1 MLQPTTEA
9 HPTHDAPEENQLL
22 EIIKGFG
29 RIFWHNHKL
38 HRAHARSLMEEAFGG
53 SDAEGLWAWKDVY
66 DLQESAYVFMLP
78 YFSEHMKTQGISA
91 IRALQEFA
99 RLQSLGLTQT
109 RRSEEAI
116 AMQQFSTP
124 LQLAYLTSK
133 CGHITPADIVLEPSA
148 GTGILAQFCAVRGAN
163 VVLNELADSRYGLL
177 CNLFPKS
184 AIYQFNAEHIHD
196 HLPESIQ
203 PSVVVMNPPFSASPK
218 QDRRNA
224 EATGNHVRSAFL
236 RLVPGGRLVLISGQW
251 FAPDS
256 KFWRTAFNGLEDQVC
271 VRATVTVSGEAYA
284 KHGTTMDTRL
294 TVIDKIAPQGTVLSL
309 DLGTEWAIAQIE
321 GKTAR
326 VKSLEMEKVA
336 HLLKHLPARSELQPT
351 QPKVSRTAIAAAKP
365 KEPKAPKAKAEAK
378 QPQPTP
384 QATEANPGPF
394 WDDVQAV
401 QYEEVAA
408 ATTQVQ
414 AILYEVYQP
423 QRIAIKGA
431 QKHPTTL
438 CESVA
443 LSAVRPPMPSYQ
455 PQLPQ
460 AVIEGLLSEAQLE
473 SVVYAGE
480 AHSQLLSGSYKV
492 DETFDKIEACSS
504 NDPDA
509 VRFRRGWFLGDGT
522 GSGKGRQVA
531 GIVLDNWLQGR
542 TKALWVSKSDK
553 LIEDARRD
561 WVALGGDE
569 SQIISL
575 SKFKL
580 GADIPIS
587 EGILFTTYATLRGG
601 SRGGKKSR
609 MAQIIDWL
617 GTDFDGPIAFDE
629 AHAMGNAIASEG
641 SRGIQAAS
649 QQGLTGLRLQNAL
662 PDARVVYVSATGAS
676 KVSNLAY
683 ASRLGLWQTG
693 DFPFPTR
700 SDFITAIESGGVAAM
715 EVVCRDLKALG
726 LYFARN
732 ISFEGVEY
740 DALTVPLTAD
750 QIAIYDTFSEVFQ
763 VIHTNLEEAL
773 EVSGASLNGS
783 AKVAARSAF
792 ESNKQRFFNHLLT
805 SMKCPSM
812 IQAMDADLAEGLAPV
827 IQLVST
833 NEEMIKRRLAELPT
847 EEWSDLN
854 VDVTPRENIMSYLM
868 NAFPIFLYESF
879 TTPDGQLQSRL
890 VQDANG
896 DPVICREAEAQRDE
910 LIGKV
915 ASLPALPG
923 ALEQILH
930 HFGHDRVAEVTGRS
944 VRILSDPD
952 GRQYVAKRPA
962 SANIAETQ
970 AFMEGEKDILIFSGA
985 GNTGR
990 SYHADLGCQNTR
1002 RRVHYLLEAGW
1013 QADGAI
1019 QGLGRSHRT
1028 NQATAPIFRPVVTD
1042 VRGERRFISTIARRL
1057 DALGALTRGQRQTG
1071 GQGLFDSKDNL
1082 ESLYAKAALRELFG
1096 LLYRGK
1102 VDCCSFAQFE
1112 TATGLRLT
1120 TNEGQLRDDLPGMAQ
1135 FLNRILALPI
1145 QLQNDLFEVFE
1156 MLVETRIEAAI
1167 ADGTFESG
1175 VETIQADKLAVVDR
1189 NVVYTHSSGSET
1201 FCVEVER
1208 SWRTE
1213 FLSIPEALDLKDRW
1227 EGRLMVN
1234 QRSNRAA
1241 VVIPTSSAM
1250 NDAGAVIPRVALIRP
1265 VIRTKQTVAELESST
1280 WEEVSQSTWERCWQ
1294 AEVNQIPEFT
1304 SDRIFLICGLLLPIW
1319 NSLDRENM
1327 KVYRLQTDDGERLL
1341 GRVVE
1346 LHKMQAISKSL
1357 GVHQVELSA
1366 SEMFDIV
1373 LHQKQHLP
1381 LPGGLS
1387 LKSSLLM
1394 DERRLEITGDISD
1407 GLCEQLKAAGCFTE
1421 IISWRRRVFIP
1432 TDEPRGPEVLEA
1444 VVALLS

>member
-1 MLQPTTEA
+1 MLQPTIEA
-9 HPTHDAPEENQLL
+9 HPTHDAPENQLL
-22 EIIKGFG
+22 EIIKGLG
-29 RIFWHNHKL
+29 RIFWRNCKL
-38 HRAHARSLMEEAFGG
+38 HRSHARKLMHESFGG

-66 DLQESAYVFMLP
+66 DLQESAFVFMLP
-78 YFSEHMKTQGISA
+78 YFTEQMKAQGTSA
-91 IRALQEFA
+91 IAALQELA
-99 RLQSLGLTQT
+99 RLQALGLTQT

-124 LQLAYLTSK
+124 LQLAYIASH
-133 CGHITPADIVLEPSA
+133 CARVTPNDLVLEPSA
-148 GTGILAQFCAVRGAN
+148 GTGILAQFCQVRGAN
-163 VVLNELADSRYGLL
+163 VVLNELADSRYELL
-177 CNLFPKS
+177 CSLFPN
-184 AIYQFNAEHIHD
+184 AATYQFNAEHIHD
-196 HLPESIQ
+196 HLPEAIQ
-203 PSVVVMNPPFSASPK
+203 PSVVVINPPFSASPR

-224 EATGNHVRSAFL
+224 AATGNHVRSAFL

-251 FAPDS
+251 FEPGS
-256 KFWRTAFNGLEDQVC
+256 KFWRTAFSGLEDQVC

-294 TVIDKIAPQGTVLSL
+294 TVIDKITPQGTPISL

-326 VKSLEMEKVA
+326 VKSLEMAKVA
-336 HLLKHLPARSELQPT
+336 HLLKQLPPRSELQPV
-351 QPKVSRTAIAAAKP
+351 QPKAAQPVAAIQPTQHKVAKA
-365 KEPKAPKAKAEAK
+365 KAKAKAEPK
-378 QPQPTP
+378 PDPQP
-384 QATEANPGPF
+384 TEANPGPF
-394 WDDVQAV
+394 WDDVIDVA
-401 QYEEVAA
+401 YEEVPP
-408 ATTQVQ
+408 ATTQTQ
-414 AILYEVYQP
+414 AVLYEVYQP

-443 LSAVRPPMPSYQ
+443 LSAVRPPMPSYR
-455 PQLPQ
+455 PKLPK
-460 AVIEGLLSEAQLE
+460 AVVEGLLSEAQLE

-480 AHSQLLSGSYKV
+480 AHSQQLGGFYKV
-492 DETFDKIEACSS
+492 DETLDEVKVASS

-509 VRFRRGWFLGDGT
+509 VQFRRGWFLGDGT

-542 TKALWVSKSDK
+542 KKALWVSKSDK
-553 LIEDARRD
+553 LIEDAQRD
-561 WVALGGDE
+561 WKALGGDE
-569 SQIISL
+569 SQIVSL

-580 GADIPIS
+580 GSDIQLN

-601 SRGGKKSR
+601 SRQGKKSR
-609 MAQIIDWL
+609 LEQITNWL
-617 GTDFDGPIAFDE
+617 GADFDGVIAFDE
-629 AHAMGNAIASEG
+629 AHSMGNAIATEG
-641 SRGIQAAS
+641 NRGTQEAS
-649 QQGLTGLRLQNAL
+649 QQGLAGLRLQNAL

-676 KVSNLAY
+676 KVANLAY

-693 DFPFPTR
+693 EFPFATR
-700 SDFITAIESGGVAAM
+700 TDFISAIEAGGVAAM

-726 LYFARN
+726 MYFARN

-740 DALTVPLTAD
+740 DALTVPLTTD
-750 QIAIYDTFSEVFQ
+750 QIKIYDTYSEVFQ
-763 VIHTNLEEAL
+763 VIHTHLEEAL
-773 EVSGASLNGS
+773 AASGANYNRS
-783 AKVAARSAF
+783 AKSAARSAF

-805 SMKCPSM
+805 SMKCPSL
-812 IQAMDADLAEGLAPV
+812 IQSMEADLAEGLAPV

-833 NEEMIKRRLAELPT
+833 NEEMIKRRLADLPT
-847 EEWSDLN
+847 EEWDDLN
-854 VDVTPRENIMSYLM
+854 IDVTPRENIMTYLV
-868 NAFPIFLYESF
+868 NAFPIYLYEVY
-879 TTPDGQLQSRL
+879 TTEDGQVRSSL
-890 VQDANG
+890 VQDADGN
-896 DPVICREAEAQRDE
+896 PVICREAAAQRDA
-910 LIGKV
+910 LVGKV

-930 HFGHDRVAEVTGRS
+930 HFGHDRCAEVTGRS
-944 VRILSDPD
+944 IRILSDPD
-952 GRQYVAKRPA
+952 GRQYVAKRPG
-962 SANIAETQ
+962 SANLSETQ
-970 AFMEGEKDILIFSGA
+970 AFMDGEKDVLIFSGA

-1002 RRVHYLLEAGW
+1002 RRVHYLLESGW

-1082 ESLYAKAALRELFG
+1082 ESIYAQSALRELFR
-1096 LLYRGK
+1096 LLYGGK
-1102 VDCCSFAQFE
+1102 VDCCSLAQFE
-1112 TATGLRLT
+1112 QTTGLTLT
-1120 TNEGQLRDDLPGMAQ
+1120 TNEGQLREDLPTMAR

-1156 MLVETRIEAAI
+1156 MLVEARVEAAI
-1167 ADGTFESG
+1167 SDGTFESG
-1175 VETIQADKLAVVDR
+1175 VETIQADKLTVADR
-1189 NVVYTHSSGSET
+1189 NVVYTHNSGSET

-1213 FLSIPEALDLKDRW
+1213 FTSVPEALDLQDRW

-1234 QRSNRAA
+1234 QKSGRAA
-1241 VVIPTSSAM
+1241 VVIPTSSALS
-1250 NDAGAVIPRVALIRP
+1250 DSGAVIPRVALVRP
-1265 VIRTKQTVAELESST
+1265 VIRAKMTVAELESST
-1280 WEEVSQSTWERCWQ
+1280 WEEASQPNWERCWQ
-1294 AEVNQIPEFT
+1294 NEVSQIPEFT

-1319 NSLDRENM
+1319 NSLDQENM
-1327 KVYRLQTDDGERLL
+1327 RVYRLQTDDGERLI

-1346 LHKMQAISKSL
+1346 LHKMQEIAKSL

-1366 SEMFDIV
+1366 AEMFDTAFN
-1373 LHQKQHLP
+1373 QKQRLP

-1387 LKSSLLM
+1387 LKSSWLM
-1394 DERRLEITGDISD
+1394 DERRLEIAGTLSD
-1407 GLCEQLKAAGCFTE
+1407 GLCEQLKVAGCFTE

-1432 TDEPRGPEVLEA
+1432 TDTPRGPEVLEA
-1444 VVALLS
+1444 VVKLLS

>member
-1 MLQPTTEA
+1 MLLQQQHEPTC
-9 HPTHDAPEENQLL
+9 DAAQENGILDLVRQL
-22 EIIKGFG
+22 G
-29 RIFWHNHKL
+29 RIFWRNCKL
-38 HRAHARSLMEEAFGG
+38 HRSHARKLMQTAFGG
-53 SDAEGLWAWKDVY
+53 SDAEGLWSWKEVY
-66 DLQESAYVFMLP
+66 DLQESAFVFMLP
-78 YFSEHMKTQGISA
+78 YFAEDMKTQGTSA
-91 IRALQEFA
+91 IAALQQFA
-99 RLQSLGLTQT
+99 RLEALGLTHT
-109 RRSEEAI
+109 RRNEEAI
-116 AMQQFSTP
+116 ALQQFSTP
-124 LQLAYLTSK
+124 LQLAYVASH
-133 CGHITPADIVLEPSA
+133 CARVTPTDLVLEPSA
-148 GTGILAQFCAVRGAN
+148 GTGILAQFCAVRGAQ
-163 VVLNELADSRYGLL
+163 VVLNELSDRRFELL
-177 CNLFPKS
+177 RLLFPQT
-184 AIYQFNAEHIHD
+184 AVHQFNAEHIHD
-196 HLPESIQ
+196 LMPGHVQ
-203 PSVVVMNPPFSASPK
+203 PSVVVMNPPFSASPR
-218 QDRRNA
+218 QDRRNPD
-224 EATGNHVRSAFL
+224 ATGNHVRSAFL
-236 RLVPGGRLVLISGQW
+236 RLVPGGRLVLVSGRW
-251 FAPDS
+251 FSPDS
-256 KFWRTAFNGLEDQVC
+256 KFWRTAFSGLEDQVC
-271 VRATVTVSGEAYA
+271 VRATVVFSGDTYL
-284 KHGTTMDTRL
+284 KHGTSIETRL
-294 TVIDKIAPQGTVLSL
+294 TVIDKVAPIGTPMSL
-309 DLGTEWAIAQIE
+309 DIGTEWMITQIDS
-321 GKTAR
+321 KTAKVR
-326 VKSLEMEKVA
+326 SLELAKVA
-336 HLLKHLPARSELQPT
+336 HLLRSLPPRSELQLRSLPLRDEP
-351 QPKVSRTAIAAAKP
+351 QPAKP
-365 KEPKAPKAKAEAK
+365 QAAKAKAKAQPK
-378 QPQPTP
+378 PTPQPT
-384 QATEANPGPF
+384 EVNPGPF
-394 WDDVQAV
+394 WDDVIDV
-401 QYEEVAA
+401 EYEEVPPT
-408 ATTQVQ
+408 TTQTQ
-414 AILYEVYQP
+414 AVLYEVYQP
-423 QRIAIKGA
+423 QRISIQGA

-443 LSAVRPPMPSYQ
+443 LSAVRPPMPSYR
-455 PQLPQ
+455 PKLPK
-460 AVIEGLLSEAQLE
+460 AVVEGLLSEAQLE

-480 AHSQLLSGSYKV
+480 AHSQLLGGCYKV
-492 DETFDKIEACSS
+492 DETLDKIEVASS
-504 NDPDA
+504 GDPDA
-509 VRFRRGWFLGDGT
+509 VQFRCGWFLGDGT

-542 TKALWVSKSDK
+542 TKALWLSKSDK

-561 WVALGGDE
+561 WKALGGDE
-569 SQIISL
+569 SKVVSL

-609 MAQIIDWL
+609 LEQITDWL
-617 GTDFDGPIAFDE
+617 GADFEGVIAFDE
-629 AHAMGNAIASEG
+629 AHSMGNAIAQEG
-641 SRGIQAAS
+641 SRGIQEAS

-693 DFPFPTR
+693 DFPFPNR
-700 SDFITAIESGGVAAM
+700 SDFISAIESGGVAAM

-740 DALTVPLTAD
+740 DALAVPLTPD
-750 QIAIYDTFSEVFQ
+750 QIKIYDTYSEVFQ
-763 VIHTNLEEAL
+763 VIHTHLEEAL
-773 EVSGASLNGS
+773 AVSGANLNRS
-783 AKVAARSAF
+783 AKGAARSAF

-805 SMKCPSM
+805 SMKCPSLL
-812 IQAMDADLAEGLAPV
+812 QAMEADLAEGLAPV

-833 NEEMIKRRLAELPT
+833 NEEMIKRRLSEVPT
-847 EEWSDLN
+847 EEWDDLN
-854 VDVTPRENIMSYLM
+854 IDVTPRENIMTYLF
-868 NAFPIFLYESF
+868 NAFPVYLYEAY
-879 TTPDGQLQSRL
+879 TTEDGQVRSSL
-890 VQDANG
+890 VQDADGN
-896 DPVICREAEAQRDE
+896 PVICREAEDQRDA
-910 LIGKV
+910 LVGKV
-915 ASLPALPG
+915 ASLPALSG

-962 SANIAETQ
+962 SANLSETQ
-970 AFMEGEKDILIFSGA
+970 SFMDGEKDVLIFSGA

-1082 ESLYAKAALRELFG
+1082 ESLYAQSALRELFR
-1096 LLYRGK
+1096 LLYAEQ
-1102 VDCCSFAQFE
+1102 VDCCSLAQFE
-1112 TATGLRLT
+1112 RATGLTLT
-1120 TNEGQLRDDLPGMAQ
+1120 SKEGGLREDLPSMAQ

-1156 MLVETRIEAAI
+1156 MLVETRVEAAI
-1167 ADGTFESG
+1167 ATGTFESG

-1189 NVVYTHSSGSET
+1189 NVVYTHVSGSET

-1213 FLSIPEALDLKDRW
+1213 YTSVQEALELQKRW

-1234 QRSNRAA
+1234 QKSGRAA

-1250 NDAGAVIPRVALIRP
+1250 SDSGAVIPRAALVRP
-1265 VIRTKQTVAELESST
+1265 IIRTKLTVAELENST
-1280 WEEVSQSTWERCWQ
+1280 WEDASASEWQRCWQ
-1294 AEVNQIPEFT
+1294 DEVSRIPEFT

-1327 KVYRLQTDDGERLL
+1327 RVYRLQTDDGERLL

-1346 LHKMQAISKSL
+1346 LHKMQAIAKSL
-1357 GVHQVELSA
+1357 GVHQVELTA
-1366 SEMFDIV
+1366 SEMFDTV
-1373 LHQKQHLP
+1373 LNQKQHLP

-1394 DERRLEITGDISD
+1394 DERRLEITGTVSD

-1421 IISWRRRVFIP
+1421 IISWRRRVFVP
-1432 TDEPRGPEVLEA
+1432 TDETRGPEVLEA
-1444 VVALLS
+1444 VVKLLS